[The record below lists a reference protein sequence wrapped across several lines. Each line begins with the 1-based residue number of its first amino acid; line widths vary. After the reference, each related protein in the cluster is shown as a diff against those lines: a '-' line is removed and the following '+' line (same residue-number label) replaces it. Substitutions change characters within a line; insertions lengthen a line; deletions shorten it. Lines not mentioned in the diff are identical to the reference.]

1 LGWLGAATGYREVV
15 LGEPGRDDDHLQI
28 SRLLDQRERF
38 VAHQHVLASPSVRRL
53 VRTFD
58 LRVIVQTRDVADSV
72 VSFCDHL
79 GKEPTNP
86 IFKLPRG
93 FDEMER
99 PDQLRLVASVFA
111 PWVMAFVSSWESA
124 ARAGIPVTWVS
135 FDDVVT
141 SPAETIRRCVAATDL
156 PSDAQAISRAAERP
170 VRRLNVG
177 GGGRGRSEIPLD
189 TLRWM
194 DALVGYYRLAD
205 PTRIMAPT
213 VPAGSPREQDDGS

>member
-1 LGWLGAATGYREVV
+1 MV

-28 SRLLDQRERF
+28 SRLLDQRQRF
-38 VAHQHVLASPSVRRL
+38 VAHQHVLASPSVRRM

-86 IFKLPRG
+86 IFKVPRG
-93 FDEMER
+93 FPEMKR

-111 PWVMAFVSSWESA
+111 PWVMAFVASWESA
-124 ARAGIPVTWVS
+124 ERAGIPVTWVS

-141 SPAETIRRCVAATDL
+141 SPTETIRRCVAATDL
-156 PSDAQAISRAAERP
+156 PSDAVTITGVTELP

-177 GGGRGRSEIPLD
+177 GAGRGRSEIPSE
-189 TLRWM
+189 TLHWIDGLLSHYQLRAPERIM
-194 DALVGYYRLAD
+194 TPRPPVQLVGESAD
-205 PTRIMAPT
+205 E
-213 VPAGSPREQDDGS
+213 S